1 MMSTPF
7 SPFTYRI
14 TPEVPPSY
22 YEKLFDFIYTQYLVP
37 QKQRFTELTRE
48 STSQGEKLTYI
59 VTDTQGN
66 RLFYVEVKS
75 GTPFELKINPLS
87 SVASHTA
94 AEEAKQDILIAMQI
108 FSQNARNATVY
119 FAWREGEEIVP
130 EAYTKPEKSF
140 NRLFLETQ
148 ILFFVVFII
157 FGMLIFVAIA
167 TAAPDS
173 FWLAPLIL
181 IGIQFGFVFYSN
193 RFIARSADWH
203 ITQANPTIHFL
214 EYYLPVSEKK
224 DFNKSYPR
232 ETLIAIKKEIYD
244 EIIAKR
250 GEVDIESAQQVFLK
264 HGVPCELQNL
274 KAKKVNVY
282 ELVKNIA
289 DKFHF
294 PMPEIVVS
302 NTMVPNAAAS
312 GPSPKRGLVLI
323 TTGILVQLDEDE
335 LRSVLGH
342 EFGHLRGRDPLI
354 LYGLVSAEFLF
365 RFYVLFPLFPLIF
378 SSFLFFAYF
387 WAVMVLIFFIA
398 KFFEARAD
406 LVSAMVVGNPQIL
419 AGSLEKIGFQRLLY
433 ERTPSY
439 RIQEWLGLD
448 PHPPIY
454 FRVDRLE
461 KLSPGIIRHPLIQ
474 SIKDVMRGFVAT
486 LKS

>member
-1 MMSTPF
+1 MMSGSF
-7 SPFTYRI
+7 SSFTYRI

-37 QKQRFTELTRE
+37 QKQRFTDVARE
-48 STSQGEKLTYI
+48 SNAGGERLTYV

-66 RLFYVEVKS
+66 RLIRVEVKS
-75 GTPFELKINPLS
+75 GTPFELTIDPLS

-94 AEEAKQDILIAMQI
+94 VEEAKQDVLIAMQI
-108 FSQNARNATVY
+108 FTANTKNASVY
-119 FAWREGEEIVP
+119 FAWREGEEVVP
-130 EAYTKPEKSF
+130 EKYTKPEKSF

-148 ILFFVVFII
+148 ILFFVVFIV
-157 FGMLIFVAIA
+157 FGMFIFITLSVVM
-167 TAAPDS
+167 PEV
-173 FWLAPLIL
+173 FWVAPLIL
-181 IGIQFGFVFYSN
+181 ILIQFGFVFFSN
-193 RFIARSADWH
+193 KFIARSADWH
-203 ITQANPTIHFL
+203 ITKENPTIHLL
-214 EYYLPVSEKK
+214 EYYLPVSASS

-232 ETLIAIKKEIYD
+232 ETLIAIKKEIYE

-250 GEVDIESAQQVFLK
+250 GEVNVLMAQQVFLK
-264 HGVPCELQNL
+264 HGVPCDLDNL

-282 ELVKNIA
+282 GLVKGVA
-289 DKFHF
+289 DKFGF
-294 PMPEIVVS
+294 PMPQVVVS

-323 TTGILVQLDEDE
+323 TTGIIVSLDEAE
-335 LRSVLGH
+335 LTGVLGH

-387 WAVMVLIFFIA
+387 WAIMVVIFFIA

-406 LVSAMVVGNPQIL
+406 LVSAMVVGNPRVL

-433 ERTPSY
+433 ERTPSF
-439 RIQEWLGLD
+439 RVQEWLGLD

-454 FRVDRLE
+454 FRVDRLQS
-461 KLSPGIIRHPLIQ
+461 LSPELVQHPLIQ
-474 SIKDVMRGFVAT
+474 SIRDVLRGFVAT
-486 LKS
+486 LKN